1 MREIRIGETLVGD
14 GHPTY
19 VILEIARTYSSLD
32 EAAEMIRIAANE
44 GVNAIKIQSIFAKE
58 LMVEN
63 KNTFDYVKM
72 LEGLE
77 RSREEHVFLQKVCK
91 ENNIDFL
98 STPEGPGMADLLQEI
113 GTPAFKVSSLNLV
126 YYPLLRKLASTG
138 KPVILSTGMGKWD
151 EIDTAVRMFS
161 ESLSSLVLL
170 HCSSTYPTNPE
181 VSNLRNILSLRD
193 MYNLVVG
200 YSDHTVGPTAPA
212 IAVALGASVIE
223 KHFTLDRNQNGADH
237 LVGVDPKMLKEMMS
251 LIRETETL
259 LGSKERRLCEDEL
272 VMRRTKRRKLVLKR
286 ALNAGDSLGQDN
298 LACLQVKSEKGID
311 SKNYDNFMAKTLRHA
326 LPANAILE
334 YGDIE

>member
-1 MREIRIGETLVGD
+1 
-14 GHPTY
+14 
-19 VILEIARTYSSLD
+19 
-32 EAAEMIRIAANE
+32 
-44 GVNAIKIQSIFAKE
+44 
-58 LMVEN
+58 
-63 KNTFDYVKM
+63 
-72 LEGLE
+72 
-77 RSREEHVFLQKVCK
+77 
-91 ENNIDFL
+91 
-98 STPEGPGMADLLQEI
+98 
-113 GTPAFKVSSLNLV
+113 
-126 YYPLLRKLASTG
+126 
-138 KPVILSTGMGKWD
+138 MGKWD
-151 EIDTAVRMFS
+151 EIDTAVKMFS
-161 ESLSSLVLL
+161 ESLSNLVLL

-223 KHFTLDRNQNGADH
+223 KHFTLDRSQNGADH